1 MKPLRLKNMIA
12 GCLLA
17 AGALPV
23 WGQSG
28 APTLV
33 IRIDDLGALHS
44 VNEACI
50 QTYRSGIARSVE
62 VMPVAA
68 WYPEAIKM
76 LKENPGLDVGLH
88 LVITSEWE
96 NVKWRPLT
104 HCPSLT
110 DENGYFY
117 PMMFPNPA
125 YPGQSIMEQ
134 KWDIKEIEQEFRAQI
149 ETTLKSIPQLSHL
162 SGHMLS
168 TGFSKEVNELVQ
180 RLAKEYNLP
189 SIDRMDSS
197 KDYRFTYIGYDGPKR
212 TAEEK
217 EASFIKALE
226 KLQPGQRYLFLDHPA
241 LDNDEMKTV
250 FHIGYEDVALDR
262 QGVTDLLTS
271 PRVRKAIED
280 KGIKLISINQLTKG
294 LPRAAATPKLDK
306 AMNRYLDAVKKAG
319 QDLHSIMIVQH
330 GNVIAEEWMGEGK
343 EDKPHILNSVSKT
356 FTATAVGLAASEG
369 RLKLTDKVISFFP
382 DKLPATVSENLAA
395 MTVRDLLTMNC
406 GHDTD
411 PTGTVR
417 KKADA
422 DWVQEFLAFPVEHKP
437 GTFYTYN
444 SLGTYMLSAIV
455 QKVTGEKVVDY
466 LYPRLFRPLGIINA
480 RWQESPQGIN
490 TGGWGLYLKTED
502 LAKMGQLFLQKG
514 NWNGKQILPEE
525 WVKEASACQV
535 PSLPAGMKPEMVK
548 KAKMNAK
555 TSDWLQGYGY
565 QMWRCRHNAYRA
577 DGANGQYILVLPDKD
592 AVIAVT
598 ANIPDMQ
605 AARNLYTGKA
615 NAEIV
620 NRLLES
626 PRFAEV
632 TYMIEQYFDD
642 TLAAGF
648 AGQNQ
653 MLTTLSAMLRR
664 NNKTDAAVQA
674 ARTVN
679 RQKVPV
685 YQADLTMI
693 QNTFMAALREVKK
706 EIGNDFTAAQSLT
719 KGITQQMFTELT
731 KGADVHTPTITP
743 EMISAAVTQSAAGM
757 DGVQKEALDKFG
769 QALTEFLQSTLD
781 HAQEKQNADPEQ

>member
-271 PRVRKAIED
+271 PRVRIAIED

-343 EDKPHILNSVSKT
+343 EDEPHILNSVSKT

-417 KKADA
+417 KSGRRLGAGVPCLPRGAQARYLLHLQQPGNLHALSHRTESDGRESGGLSLSPSVPPAWHRQRPVAGKPARHQYRRLGVVPQNGRPCQDGTTVPAERKLERTAD
-422 DWVQEFLAFPVEHKP
+422 
-437 GTFYTYN
+437 
-444 SLGTYMLSAIV
+444 SARRMGKGGICLPSALTARRHE
-455 QKVTGEKVVDY
+455 TGDAE
-466 LYPRLFRPLGIINA
+466 
-480 RWQESPQGIN
+480 ES
-490 TGGWGLYLKTED
+490 ED
-502 LAKMGQLFLQKG
+502 ERQ
-514 NWNGKQILPEE
+514 
-525 WVKEASACQV
+525 
-535 PSLPAGMKPEMVK
+535 
-548 KAKMNAK
+548 
-555 TSDWLQGYGY
+555 
-565 QMWRCRHNAYRA
+565 
-577 DGANGQYILVLPDKD
+577 DK
-592 AVIAVT
+592 
-598 ANIPDMQ
+598 
-605 AARNLYTGKA
+605 R
-615 NAEIV
+615 
-620 NRLLES
+620 
-626 PRFAEV
+626 
-632 TYMIEQYFDD
+632 
-642 TLAAGF
+642 LAAGLRLPDVALPPQRLPCRWCQRTIHTGV
-648 AGQNQ
+648 AGQGCCHCRHRQHPRHAGRAESN
-653 MLTTLSAMLRR
+653 ME
-664 NNKTDAAVQA
+664 VPA
-674 ARTVN
+674 ARAIK
-679 RQKVPV
+679 R
-685 YQADLTMI
+685 L
-693 QNTFMAALREVKK
+693 
-706 EIGNDFTAAQSLT
+706 
-719 KGITQQMFTELT
+719 
-731 KGADVHTPTITP
+731 
-743 EMISAAVTQSAAGM
+743 
-757 DGVQKEALDKFG
+757 
-769 QALTEFLQSTLD
+769 FL
-781 HAQEKQNADPEQ
+781 